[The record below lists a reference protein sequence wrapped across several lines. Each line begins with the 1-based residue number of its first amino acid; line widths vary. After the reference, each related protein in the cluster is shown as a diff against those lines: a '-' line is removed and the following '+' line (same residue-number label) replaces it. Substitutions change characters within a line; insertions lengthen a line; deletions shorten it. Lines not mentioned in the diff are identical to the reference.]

1 MYRPEDVQLSATRL
15 ACCTTPSGAVTHEAG
30 IPRLQHSSAQPALP
44 ASAEPTSLQ
53 QGRAAPHV
61 RQHAAAAQT
70 VDSSLA
76 GREQGHALKNDLQR
90 DVFNRDLGV
99 VHSVA
104 DARAML
110 TVRYPP
116 RGSSKG
122 RPHLVQYELQELG
135 KQLQH
140 AWAVTVHKSQGGEFP

>member
-1 MYRPEDVQLSATRL
+1 M
-15 ACCTTPSGAVTHEAG
+15 H
-30 IPRLQHSSAQPALP
+30 
-44 ASAEPTSLQ
+44 
-53 QGRAAPHV
+53 
-61 RQHAAAAQT
+61 
-70 VDSSLA
+70 
-76 GREQGHALKNDLQR
+76 LKNDLQR

-140 AWAVTVHKSQGGEFP
+140 AWAVTVHKVRHALVAAHARITFVV